1 MRNREGKS
9 GQLAEYDQKWK
20 HSLATV
26 TQTKTKVIKTFKK
39 GGGDNN
45 NNKTLCLCLS
55 GLGLSGDGVTDL
67 LYPKPPCH
75 CAPRAVFNLSDSKRS
90 GQVKPHGVPGSKSCS
105 PKSGICGG
113 EFGHWPSRHD
123 SGRRRSATRY
133 LNATS

>member
-26 TQTKTKVIKTFKK
+26 TQTKTKVIKTFLKK

-55 GLGLSGDGVTDL
+55 GLGLSGDGVRDL
-67 LYPKPPCH
+67 LYPNPPCH
-75 CAPRAVFNLSDSKRS
+75 CAPPAVFNPSDSRRS

-113 EFGHWPSRHD
+113 EFGHWPRQ
-123 SGRRRSATRY
+123 TR
-133 LNATS
+133 LWPAQTRN